1 MSTINKNQKSNDVEF
16 FSHFGPIF
24 TLLPTLPTLTTQRI
38 KTLKKW
44 KKKQKTLETSSFYTS
59 VP

>member
-38 KTLKKW
+38 KTLKK
-44 KKKQKTLETSSFYTS
+44 
-59 VP
+59 